1 MGSKTN
7 YLENQI
13 LDHILRGET
22 FTAPA
27 TVYSALFTV
36 IPDDSTG
43 GTEVTQASSGYTR
56 VATTFTTAGAT
67 ATGQSVNSGAVNFTT
82 VAGSNS
88 ITIVGW
94 GLMDTVT
101 FAAGNMLYWSTVTST
116 TLQVGDQATF
126 PVGNIVVTE
135 D

>member
-1 MGSKTN
+1 MGSMAD

-13 LDHILRGET
+13 LDHILRNEA

-36 IPDDSTG
+36 IPSDSTA
-43 GTEVTQASSGYTR
+43 GTEVTNASSGYTR

-67 ATGQSVNSGAVNFTT
+67 ATGQAVNSGAVSFVT
-82 VAGSNS
+82 VAAGAT
-88 ITIVGW
+88 ITVVGW
-94 GLMDTVT
+94 GLLDTSTV
-101 FAAGNMLYWSTVTST
+101 AAGNLLYWATVTST
-116 TLQVGDQATF
+116 ALNVGDQATF
-126 PVGNIVVTE
+126 PAGNITVTQ

>member
-13 LDHILRGET
+13 LDHILRAET

-27 TVYSALFTV
+27 AVYSALFTV
-36 IPDDSTG
+36 IPDDTTG

-56 VATTFTTAGAT
+56 VVTTFTTAGAT
-67 ATGQSVNSGAVNFTT
+67 ATGQAVNQSAVNFTT
-82 VAGSNS
+82 VAAGAT

-101 FAAGNMLYWSTVTST
+101 FGAGNMLYWSTVTST
-116 TLQVGDQATF
+116 ALNVGDQATF
-126 PVGNIVVTE
+126 PVGNIVITE

>member
-1 MGSKTN
+1 MGSKAN

-13 LDHILRGET
+13 LDHVLRGET
-22 FTAPA
+22 YTAPS

-36 IPDDSTG
+36 IPSDSSG

-67 ATGQSVNSGAVNFTT
+67 VTGQAVNSGAVNFAT
-82 VAGSNS
+82 VAGGATL
-88 ITIVGW
+88 TIVGW
-94 GLMDTVT
+94 GLMD
-101 FAAGNMLYWSTVTST
+101 AATSGNLLYWATVTST
-116 TLQVGDQATF
+116 TLEVGDQATF
-126 PVGNIVVTE
+126 PAGNIVVTE

>member
-1 MGSKTN
+1 MGSMSD

-22 FTAPA
+22 YTAPA

-36 IPDDSTG
+36 IPSDTTG

-67 ATGQSVNSGAVNFTT
+67 ATGQAVNSGAVNFAT
-82 VAGSNS
+82 VAGGAT
-88 ITIVGW
+88 ITVVGW
-94 GLMDTVT
+94 GLLD
-101 FAAGNMLYWSTVTST
+101 AASAGNLLYWATVTST
-116 TLQVGDQATF
+116 ALNVNDQATF
-126 PVGNIVVTE
+126 PVGNITITQ

>member
-1 MGSKTN
+1 MSD

-22 FTAPA
+22 YTAPA

-36 IPDDSTG
+36 IPSDTTG

-67 ATGQSVNSGAVNFTT
+67 ATGQAVNSGAVNFAT
-82 VAGSNS
+82 VAGGAT
-88 ITIVGW
+88 ITVVGW
-94 GLMDTVT
+94 GLLD
-101 FAAGNMLYWSTVTST
+101 AASAGNLLYWATVTST
-116 TLQVGDQATF
+116 ALNVNDQATF
-126 PVGNIVVTE
+126 PVGNITITQ